1 MWSKGSDMSTKD
13 DNGGCGLEKYKY
25 PEIYEVYIC
34 LCLWLS
40 QSSQSNA
47 GGSKRKRIVLII
59 AEYLHAISH
68 L

>member
-1 MWSKGSDMSTKD
+1 MFTKD
-13 DNGGCGLEKYKY
+13 DNGRCGLEKSKY

-40 QSSQSNA
+40 QPSQSNA
-47 GGSKRKRIVLII
+47 GGSKRNRIVLII
-59 AEYLHAISH
+59 AEYLHAIRH